1 MNRVNHPDLLHSQR
15 MSQRLW
21 LVLGLR
27 FVLFLAE
34 LGVGLWSRS
43 LALLAGSGH
52 LLSDLLTLGLTLL
65 AAYVAKGQARTD
77 KSVKEHRLEG
87 WVALVNGISLIEI
100 ALLLIYETLDH
111 LHHHL
116 SELNLGF
123 PVLLVAALGVVING
137 ITTYLLHRD
146 QHHSLNVRSIFL
158 HQVAD
163 MAGAVSILLSALVIY
178 LFQWTWAD
186 AATSLFV
193 ACLIIVNALPLC
205 RDSFRVLAGRPPK
218 VLR

>member
-1 MNRVNHPDLLHSQR
+1 MNHPDLLHSQR

-65 AAYVAKGQARTD
+65 AAYVAKSQARTG
-77 KSVKEHRLEG
+77 KAVKENRLEG
-87 WVALVNGISLIEI
+87 WVALINGVSLVAI
-100 ALLLIYETLDH
+100 ALLLIYETIDH
-111 LHHHL
+111 LQNHV
-116 SELNLGF
+116 SELSLGL
-123 PVLLVAALGVVING
+123 PVLLVAVLGVVING

-146 QHHSLNVRSIFL
+146 QHHSLNARGIFL

-163 MAGAVSILLSALVIY
+163 VAGAISILLSALVIY
-178 LFQWTWAD
+178 LFHWTWAD

-193 ACLIIVNALPLC
+193 ACLIMVNALPLC
-205 RDSFRVLAGRPPK
+205 RDSFRVLAGQPPK

>member
-1 MNRVNHPDLLHSQR
+1 

-21 LVLGLR
+21 IVLGLR

-34 LGVGLWSRS
+34 LGVGIWSRS

-52 LLSDLLTLGLTLL
+52 LFSDLLTLGLTLL
-65 AAYVAKGQARTD
+65 AAYVTKREAKKG
-77 KSVKEHRLEG
+77 KSVKELRLES
-87 WVALVNGISLIEI
+87 WLALVNGVSLVAI
-100 ALLLIYETLDH
+100 ALLLIYETIDH
-111 LHHHL
+111 LQHHS
-116 SELNLGF
+116 SELSLGL

-146 QHHSLNVRSIFL
+146 QHHSLNVRGIFL

-163 MAGAVSILLSALVIY
+163 MAGATSILLSALVIY
-178 LFQWTWAD
+178 LFHWAWAD

-193 ACLIIVNALPLC
+193 AFLIVVNALSLC
-205 RDSFRVLAGRPPK
+205 RDSFRVLAR
-218 VLR
+218 

>member
-1 MNRVNHPDLLHSQR
+1 MNHPELLLQSQR

-21 LVLGLR
+21 IVLGLR

-52 LLSDLLTLGLTLL
+52 LFSDLLTLGLTLL
-65 AAYVAKGQARTD
+65 AAYVAKREAKKG
-77 KSVKEHRLEG
+77 KSVKENRLEG
-87 WVALVNGISLIEI
+87 WLALVNGVSLVAI
-100 ALLLIYETLDH
+100 ALLLIHETIDH
-111 LHHHL
+111 LQHHS
-116 SELNLGF
+116 SELNLGL

-146 QHHSLNVRSIFL
+146 QHHSLNVRGIFL

-163 MAGAVSILLSALVIY
+163 VAGAVSILLSALAIY
-178 LFQWTWAD
+178 LFQWIWAD
-186 AATSLFV
+186 AVTSLFV
-193 ACLIIVNALPLC
+193 AFLIIVNALTLC
-205 RDSFRVLAGRPPK
+205 RDSFRVLAGRQPK
-218 VLR
+218 ALR

>member
-1 MNRVNHPDLLHSQR
+1 MNHPDLLHSQR

-34 LGVGLWSRS
+34 LGVGLWSQS

-65 AAYVAKGQARTD
+65 SAYVAKREAR
-77 KSVKEHRLEG
+77 KGNSVKENRLEG
-87 WVALVNGISLIEI
+87 WVALINGVSLVAIS
-100 ALLLIYETLDH
+100 LLLIYETIDH
-111 LHHHL
+111 LRHHS

-146 QHHSLNVRSIFL
+146 QHHSLNVRGIFL
-158 HQVAD
+158 HQMAD
-163 MAGAVSILLSALVIY
+163 VAGAVSILLSALVIY
-178 LFQWTWAD
+178 LFYWTWAD

>member
-1 MNRVNHPDLLHSQR
+1 MY
-15 MSQRLW
+15 QRLW
-21 LVLGLR
+21 IVLGLR

-34 LGVGLWSRS
+34 LGVGLWSQS

-52 LLSDLLTLGLTLL
+52 LFSDLLTLGLTLL
-65 AAYVAKGQARTD
+65 AAYIAKRQARTG
-77 KSVKEHRLEG
+77 KAVKDNRLEG
-87 WVALVNGISLIEI
+87 WVALVNGVSLVAI
-100 ALLLIYETLDH
+100 ALLLIYETIDH
-111 LHHHL
+111 LQHYS

-146 QHHSLNVRSIFL
+146 QHHSLNVRGIFL

-163 MAGAVSILLSALVIY
+163 VAGAISILLSALVIY
-178 LFQWTWAD
+178 LFHWTWAD

-193 ACLIIVNALPLC
+193 ACLIMVNALPLC
-205 RDSFRVLAGRPPK
+205 RDSFRVLTR
-218 VLR
+218 R

>member
-1 MNRVNHPDLLHSQR
+1 VNHPDLLHSQR

-34 LGVGLWSRS
+34 LGVSLWSRS

-65 AAYVAKGQARTD
+65 AAYVAKSQARTG
-77 KSVKEHRLEG
+77 KAVKENRLEG
-87 WVALVNGISLIEI
+87 WVALINGVSLVAIS
-100 ALLLIYETLDH
+100 LLLIYETIDH
-111 LHHHL
+111 LQNHV
-116 SELNLGF
+116 SELSLEL
-123 PVLLVAALGVVING
+123 PVLLVAVLGVVING

-146 QHHSLNVRSIFL
+146 QHHSLNVRGIFL

-163 MAGAVSILLSALVIY
+163 VAGAISILLSALVIY
-178 LFQWTWAD
+178 LFHWTWAD

-193 ACLIIVNALPLC
+193 AFLIIVNALPLC
-205 RDSFRVLAGRPPK
+205 RDSFRVLAGQPPK